1 MNSRPGIP
9 LVVARNPLLL
19 LLLAWAGSS
28 GPLWAVELYDGD
40 AGPVSTHY
48 SVEVLA
54 GDTVYRPRVF
64 EVAGDR
70 YSGTTAQGRTV
81 SFVDMGAA
89 DGERLTIQVRSLT
102 GQAFPPGVEVRP
114 LSYGIQG
121 QVLEDGL
128 AVKFTVVGPRKWL
141 SFHPPPGS
149 PALSGLHPLARH
161 ALLIFVSGTIPD
173 PGRGVEVLRFG
184 PGFHRI
190 GHHPL
195 GRGILMLPENIDTVV
210 LERGAWVEGKIAL
223 PSHRP
228 CRVLGCGVLSGQGFS
243 HQDRQTGPDDAAS
256 MIEAWTAPNRR
267 LASPGEPRVHLHGP
281 MIVQSSRFNVS
292 AGEDVRLE
300 QLRIIGWGSDNEGIR
315 LGTRSEALDCFVKTG
330 DDAFQVVG
338 SEARIWRCAVWQ
350 HGSGGCFVAGQPA
363 SSSGQAEVTILDCDV
378 VSTEWKFIPPEAG
391 PRAVVTVW
399 RASGTVSIRDFSCRN
414 IRVDNDVLR
423 AVSAGFTDEARGTI
437 ENLRIEN
444 LTVRGRMTG
453 DSILT
458 AVGRR
463 RVIRGVSFLGWRVDG
478 KAITDADT
486 ARVALQGN
494 VERVA
499 FDP

>member
-1 MNSRPGIP
+1 MDRWC
-9 LVVARNPLLL
+9 PLLL
-19 LLLAWAGSS
+19 FLLAWTVPV
-28 GPLWAVELYDGD
+28 GPLRAVELYDGD
-40 AGPVSTHY
+40 AGPASTHY

-70 YSGTTAQGRTV
+70 YSGTVAQGRTV
-81 SFVDMGAA
+81 SFVDIGAA
-89 DGERLTIQVRSLT
+89 EGERLTILVRVRNGQV
-102 GQAFPPGVEVRP
+102 FPPGTEVRP

-121 QVLEDGL
+121 QILEEGL
-128 AVKFTVVGPRKWL
+128 AFKFTVVGPRKWL

-161 ALLIFVSGTIPD
+161 ALLIFVSGAIPD
-173 PGRGVEVLRFG
+173 PGRGAEVLRFG

-195 GRGILMLPENIDTVV
+195 GRGILVLPENIDTVL

-228 CRVLGCGVLSGQGFS
+228 CRVLGFGVLSGQGFS
-243 HQDRQTGPDDAAS
+243 HQDRETEPDDAAS

-267 LASPGEPRVHLHGP
+267 LTSPGEPRVHLHGP
-281 MIVQSSRFNVS
+281 MIVQSSRFNIS

-300 QLRIIGWGSDNEGIR
+300 QIRIIGWSLGNDGIR
-315 LGTRSEALDCFVKTG
+315 LGTRSEALDCFAKTG
-330 DDAFQVVG
+330 DNAFQVVG
-338 SEARIWRCAVWQ
+338 SEAQIRRCVVWQ
-350 HGSGGCFVAGQPA
+350 HGSGGCFVAGQPTA
-363 SSSGQAEVTILDCDV
+363 SSGQAGVTILDCDV

-399 RASGTVSIRDFSCRN
+399 RGSGSVSVRDITCRN
-414 IRVDNDVLR
+414 IRVDNDVMR
-423 AVSAGFTDEARGTI
+423 AVSAGFTDEARGAI
-437 ENLRIEN
+437 ENFRIEN
-444 LTVRGRMTG
+444 LIVRGQMTG
-453 DSILT
+453 DSVLT

-463 RVIRGVSFLGWRVDG
+463 RVIRGVSFPGWRVDG
-478 KAITDADT
+478 KPIVDADT
-486 ARVALQGN
+486 ARVAMQGN
-494 VERVA
+494 VERVT
-499 FDP
+499 FNP